1 MYSLVNNILMACCF
15 LMNQRARVNITR
27 FPAADIF
34 AELPNAYLRGL
45 EEALDTFNSCL
56 HVDGIIAL
64 KIDARYLVLL

>member
-1 MYSLVNNILMACCF
+1 M
-15 LMNQRARVNITR
+15 NITR